1 MLPCWSMPWN
11 PAAITIAPAAS
22 SFVTWSVEIDWMRA
36 FVWVES
42 VRMPIW
48 APVRLTALWP
58 SAWIAIANSAT
69 LTCSPVE
76 SSMSISRALGRS
88 EICLA
93 RSTRTSV
100 WWPIALT
107 TTTTR
112 SPASCRAIALRAAAV
127 ILAASATLVP
137 PNFCTTSAM

>member
-1 MLPCWSMPWN
+1 MLPFWSIPWK
-11 PAAITIAPAAS
+11 PAAITIAPSAS
-22 SFVTWSVEIDWMRA
+22 SFFTWSVEIDLIRA

-58 SAWIAIANSAT
+58 SDWMAIAKSAT

-88 EICLA
+88 VIALA
-93 RSTRTSV
+93 RSTRISV

-107 TTTTR
+107 TTTTCLP
-112 SPASCRAIALRAAAV
+112 S
-127 ILAASATLVP
+127 
-137 PNFCTTSAM
+137 